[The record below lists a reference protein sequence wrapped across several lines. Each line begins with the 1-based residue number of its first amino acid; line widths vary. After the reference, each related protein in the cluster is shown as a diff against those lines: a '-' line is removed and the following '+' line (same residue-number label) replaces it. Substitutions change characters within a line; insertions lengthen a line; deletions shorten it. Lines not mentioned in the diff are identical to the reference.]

1 MLDGNISVLVVDD
14 EPGIMA
20 NLEAFFEDEGFAVVT
35 AATGE
40 IAVSVLLNESVDVA
54 IVDMRLPDIDGNE
67 VIRRALA
74 AELKTKF
81 IIHTGSN
88 EYRVPADFLS
98 FGISRENV
106 FLKPVKD
113 MGVLSQAV
121 RDLLCGGGSP
131 GQISG

>member
-1 MLDGNISVLVVDD
+1 MVPDMSDKNTSILIVDD
-14 EPGIMA
+14 EPGILA
-20 NLEAFFEDEGFAVVT
+20 NLEAFFEDEGFAVIT

-40 IAVSVLLNESVDVA
+40 AAVAILQNQSVDVA
-54 IVDMRLPDIDGNE
+54 IVDMRLPGIDGNE
-67 VIRRALA
+67 VIRLALA

-121 RDLLCGGGSP
+121 CDL
-131 GQISG
+131 IS

>member
-1 MLDGNISVLVVDD
+1 MLDGNISVLVIDD
-14 EPGIMA
+14 EPGILA
-20 NLEAFFEDEGFAVVT
+20 NLEAFFEDEGFVVMV
-35 AATGE
+35 AETGE
-40 IAVSVLLNESVDVA
+40 IAVSILLNEPVDVA
-54 IVDMRLPDIDGNE
+54 IVDMRLPGIDGNE
-67 VIRRALA
+67 VIRQSLA

-113 MGVLSQAV
+113 MRALSQAV
-121 RDLLCGGGSP
+121 RDLMT
-131 GQISG
+131 QKEEA

>member
-1 MLDGNISVLVVDD
+1 MSDKNTRILIVDD
-14 EPGIMA
+14 EPGILA
-20 NLEAFFEDEGFAVVT
+20 NLEAFFEDEGFAVIT

-40 IAVSVLLNESVDVA
+40 AAVAILQNQSVDVA
-54 IVDMRLPDIDGNE
+54 IVDMRLPGIDGNE
-67 VIRRALA
+67 VIRLALA
-74 AELKTKF
+74 AGLKTKF

-121 RDLLCGGGSP
+121 CDL
-131 GQISG
+131 IS

>member
-1 MLDGNISVLVVDD
+1 MSDKNTSILIVDD
-14 EPGIMA
+14 EPGILA
-20 NLEAFFEDEGFAVVT
+20 NLEAFFEDEGFAVIT

-40 IAVSVLLNESVDVA
+40 AAVAILQNQSVDVA
-54 IVDMRLPDIDGNE
+54 IVDMRLPGIDGNE
-67 VIRRALA
+67 VIRLALA
-74 AELKTKF
+74 AGLKTKF

-121 RDLLCGGGSP
+121 CDL
-131 GQISG
+131 IS

>member
-1 MLDGNISVLVVDD
+1 MLDEDIRVLIVDD
-14 EPGIMA
+14 EPGILA
-20 NLEAFFEDEGFAVVT
+20 NLEAFFEDEGFIVIA

-40 IAVSVLLNESVDVA
+40 MAVSILLKESVDVA
-54 IVDMRLPDIDGNE
+54 IIDMRLPGIDGNE
-67 VIRRALA
+67 VIRQALA

-98 FGISRENV
+98 FGINRENV

-121 RDLLCGGGSP
+121 RDLLS
-131 GQISG
+131 QKQEA